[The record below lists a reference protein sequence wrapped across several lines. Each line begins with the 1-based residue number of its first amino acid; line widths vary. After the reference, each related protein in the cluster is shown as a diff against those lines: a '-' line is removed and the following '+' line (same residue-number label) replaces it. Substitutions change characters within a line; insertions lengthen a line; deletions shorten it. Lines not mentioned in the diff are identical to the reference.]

1 MTTFRRRDAVAGCI
15 AIGLLPFFENLVTDR
30 VLYEQ
35 VGFLAYNSSP
45 QSGFSRIIGFARGHS
60 PAGFGGSN
68 GMRTPVCVQTDSGPI
83 GCAAE

>member
-1 MTTFRRRDAVAGCI
+1 MTAFRRRDAVAGCI

-45 QSGFSRIIGFARGHS
+45 LHFLGFILFAVWL
-60 PAGFGGSN
+60 F
-68 GMRTPVCVQTDSGPI
+68 TDY
-83 GCAAE
+83 